1 MSELHR
7 PERHPY
13 PKVWDNELPDS
24 LLSESETINF
34 TLDSSG
40 EWSETKTYTT
50 LGSKISVFGEITSPA
65 GCVWDIKVA
74 SSCGGY
80 SNEKDAIP
88 TGTSFS
94 FDVPT
99 NFGSTE
105 LHLHIWSVNGVTD
118 AGLQGTLKVAD

>member
-1 MSELHR
+1 M
-7 PERHPY
+7 
-13 PKVWDNELPDS
+13 
-24 LLSESETINF
+24 
-34 TLDSSG
+34 
-40 EWSETKTYTT
+40 
-50 LGSKISVFGEITSPA
+50 
-65 GCVWDIKVA
+65 KVA

-105 LHLHIWSVNGVTD
+105 LHLQIWSVNGVTD
-118 AGLQGTLKVAD
+118 AGLQGTLEVSE